1 MPTIGVEA
9 GLELALSAHPRASA
23 ALVADS
29 IYLDRPVLAVPA
41 WEAALVLAEPIV
53 GRCHAADS
61 ELVVPSL
68 ALVARAGLVA
78 RLRLRLVAGHP

>member
-1 MPTIGVEA
+1 M
-9 GLELALSAHPRASA
+9 
-23 ALVADS
+23 
-29 IYLDRPVLAVPA
+29 
-41 WEAALVLAEPIV
+41 V

-78 RLRLRLVAGHP
+78 RLRLRLVAGMGGMPMAGGGAHGNKKAKAVTSAVEAEGNVADLLGAPQRIVPGVIGDWVRG